1 MAEAASISRIL
12 IVVSIVVTRFRG
24 VEHFCLP
31 LHIHFRAD
39 RTIASPNRL
48 GVFSLSLSRCLAACA
63 LLASQLPSQSEKIY
77 YSPQYQ
83 V

>member
-1 MAEAASISRIL
+1 MAEAASISRMRM
-12 IVVSIVVTRFRG
+12 VVSIVVTRFRG
-24 VEHFCLP
+24 VSHFCLP
-31 LHIHFRAD
+31 LHIHFHAD
-39 RTIASPNRL
+39 QTIASLNFL
-48 GVFSLSLSRCLAACA
+48 SVFSLSRSRCLAASA